1 MLSVYG
7 LLDLRQLSVVA
18 TGSTALALDSLEYD
32 DTRLGLL
39 IGTVQVEQA
48 IVGTGVVTDFD
59 PLDLSGFHFFL
70 LLRVQSTHRLLVLLV
85 DFLIRL
91 NHFQRRAICPVIGV
105 SRVIATHRRC
115 RC

>member
-1 MLSVYG
+1 MLIVYG
-7 LLDLRQLSVVA
+7 SLDLRQLSVVA

-59 PLDLSGFHFFL
+59 PLDLSGFHFFFCSGFRAL
-70 LLRVQSTHRLLVLLV
+70 IV
-85 DFLIRL
+85 FLYCSLI
-91 NHFQRRAICPVIGV
+91 
-105 SRVIATHRRC
+105 S
-115 RC
+115 